1 MKNIVFICIHNSCRS
16 QIAEYF
22 GKKYLGDIY
31 NVYSAGSE
39 IKSEINKDA
48 VRIIKQL
55 YNDDISLSQHP
66 KTINEIP
73 EPDIIISMGCYN
85 GCPYLNKDFTA
96 DWQIEDPTCKNDFEF
111 IKIINQIKEKVLQLK
126 NIQYL

>member
-96 DWQIEDPTCKNDFEF
+96 DWQIEDPTGKNDFEF

>member
-96 DWQIEDPTCKNDFEF
+96 DWQIEDPTGKSDFEF

>member
-1 MKNIVFICIHNSCRS
+1 MKNLVFICIHNSCRS

-22 GKKYLGDIY
+22 GKKYLSDIY
-31 NVYSAGSE
+31 NIYSAGSE

-96 DWQIEDPTCKNDFEF
+96 DWQIEDPTGKNDFEF
-111 IKIINQIKEKVLQLK
+111 IKIINQIKEKILQLK

>member
-1 MKNIVFICIHNSCRS
+1 MKNLVFICIHNSCRS

-22 GKKYLGDIY
+22 GKKYLSDIY
-31 NVYSAGSE
+31 NIYSAGSE

-55 YNDDISLSQHP
+55 YSDYISLSQHP

-73 EPDIIISMGCYN
+73 EPDIVISMGCYN
-85 GCPYLNKDFTA
+85 GCPYINKEFTA
-96 DWQIEDPTCKNDFEF
+96 DWQIEDPTGKSDFEF
-111 IKIINQIKEKVLQLK
+111 IKIINQIKEKILQLK

>member
-22 GKKYLGDIY
+22 GKKYLSDIY
-31 NVYSAGSE
+31 NIYSAGSE

-96 DWQIEDPTCKNDFEF
+96 DWQIEDPTGKSDSEF
-111 IKIINQIKEKVLQLK
+111 KKIINQIKEKVLQLR
-126 NIQYL
+126 NI

>member
-1 MKNIVFICIHNSCRS
+1 MKNLVFICIHNSCRS
-16 QIAEYF
+16 QIAEFF
-22 GKKYLGDIY
+22 GRKYLSDIY
-31 NVYSAGSE
+31 NIYSAGSE
-39 IKSEINKDA
+39 IKSEINKD
-48 VRIIKQL
+48 VIRLIKSL
-55 YNDDISLSQHP
+55 YNEDISLSQHT

-96 DWQIEDPTCKNDFEF
+96 DWQIEDPTGKNDFEF

>member
-22 GKKYLGDIY
+22 GKKYLSDIY
-31 NVYSAGSE
+31 NIYSAGSE

-96 DWQIEDPTCKNDFEF
+96 DWQIEDTTGKSDSELK
-111 IKIINQIKEKVLQLK
+111 KIINQIKEKVLQLK

>member
-39 IKSEINKDA
+39 IKSEINKYA

-96 DWQIEDPTCKNDFEF
+96 DWQIEDPTGKNDFEF

>member
-1 MKNIVFICIHNSCRS
+1 MKNLVFICIHNSCRS

-73 EPDIIISMGCYN
+73 EPDIVISMGCYN
-85 GCPYLNKDFTA
+85 GCPYINKEFTA
-96 DWQIEDPTCKNDFEF
+96 DWQIEDPTGKNDFEF
-111 IKIINQIKEKVLQLK
+111 IKIINQIKEKILQLK

>member
-1 MKNIVFICIHNSCRS
+1 MKNIAFICIHNSCRS

-22 GKKYLGDIY
+22 GKKYLSDIY
-31 NVYSAGSE
+31 NIYSAGSE

-85 GCPYLNKDFTA
+85 GCPYINKKFTD
-96 DWQIEDPTCKNDFEF
+96 DWQIEDPTGKSDFEF

>member
-73 EPDIIISMGCYN
+73 EPDIVISMGCYN
-85 GCPYLNKDFTA
+85 GCPYINKEFTA
-96 DWQIEDPTCKNDFEF
+96 DWQIEDPTGKSDFEF
-111 IKIINQIKEKVLQLK
+111 IKIINQIKEKILQLK

>member
-55 YNDDISLSQHP
+55 HNDDISLSQHP

-85 GCPYLNKDFTA
+85 GCPYLNKDFNA
-96 DWQIEDPTCKNDFEF
+96 DWQIEDPTGKNDFEF

>member
-1 MKNIVFICIHNSCRS
+1 MQKPDCR
-16 QIAEYF
+16 IF
-22 GKKYLGDIY
+22 WKKYLGDIY

-85 GCPYLNKDFTA
+85 GCPYINKEFTD
-96 DWQIEDPTCKNDFEF
+96 DWQIEDPTGKSDFEF
-111 IKIINQIKEKVLQLK
+111 IKVINEIKEKVLQLR
-126 NIQYL
+126 NI

>member
-85 GCPYLNKDFTA
+85 GCPYINKEFTA
-96 DWQIEDPTCKNDFEF
+96 DWQIEDPTGKSDFEF
-111 IKIINQIKEKVLQLK
+111 IKVINEIKEKVLQLK
-126 NIQYL
+126 NI

>member
-1 MKNIVFICIHNSCRS
+1 MKNIAFICNHNSCRS

-22 GKKYLGDIY
+22 GKKYLSSIY
-31 NVYSAGSE
+31 NIYSAGSE

-55 YNDDISLSQHP
+55 YNDDISSSQHP

-73 EPDIIISMGCYN
+73 KPDIIISMGCYN
-85 GCPYLNKDFTA
+85 GCPYINQEFTA
-96 DWQIEDPTCKNDFEF
+96 DWQIKDPTGKSDDEF
-111 IKIINQIKEKVLQLK
+111 VKVINQIKEKVLHLK
-126 NIQYL
+126 NL

>member
-1 MKNIVFICIHNSCRS
+1 MKNLVFICIHNSCRS

-96 DWQIEDPTCKNDFEF
+96 DWQIEDPTGKNDFEF

>member
-22 GKKYLGDIY
+22 GKKYLSDIY
-31 NVYSAGSE
+31 NIYSAGSE

-96 DWQIEDPTCKNDFEF
+96 DWQIEDPTGKSDSEF
-111 IKIINQIKEKVLQLK
+111 KKIINQIKEKVLQLK

>member
-1 MKNIVFICIHNSCRS
+1 MKNIAFICIHNSCRS

-22 GKKYLGDIY
+22 GKKYLSDIY
-31 NVYSAGSE
+31 NIYSAGSE

-96 DWQIEDPTCKNDFEF
+96 DWQIEDPTGKSDSEF
-111 IKIINQIKEKVLQLK
+111 KKIINQIKEKVLQLK